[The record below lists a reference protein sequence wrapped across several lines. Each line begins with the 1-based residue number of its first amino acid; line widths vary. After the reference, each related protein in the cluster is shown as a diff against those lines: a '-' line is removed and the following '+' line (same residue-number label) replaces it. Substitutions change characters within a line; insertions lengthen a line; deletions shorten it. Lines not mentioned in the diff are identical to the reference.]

1 MFDAAPT
8 SQAMY
13 AGSMNLAPSYP
24 LLNASEPEAKEHS
37 SLCEML
43 REHYQ
48 DIIKQNVNERREMN
62 ESGKLMANLRSGKLI
77 MKRDPIKGGLALLKP
92 LPTTTRKDRHVYPLA
107 QVNSSQLTSIW
118 TLSRPK
124 AVPRHFGDTNKAQ
137 IQHSL
142 LQRII
147 EHYDVEWFDEVF
159 HQRESLAMM
168 DYGTTVIR
176 VSYDDRLN
184 RITQIRPVIEE
195 REQEVFEGYA
205 FCPHCKFEGKPSDVV
220 MDPMPRCPDC
230 GSYDM
235 PNPVDGLTAMV
246 PEIIGSEEI
255 HQGDIKME
263 LLPFP
268 ALSWDYRFLPQ
279 DSDYL
284 LYRQEV
290 SRRFIESLVGVGVAE
305 QDSSDDEGLR
315 IINELGTRG
324 GSTAGW
330 GRENLYGNAEYRGGT
345 TILDEMYLSP
355 ERYAGER
362 LIKDEKT
369 VTGEVLEAGTYLT
382 DIFPDG
388 ICAVGVDEM
397 NTVVGVYAEKRRV
410 VGSVYHIQ
418 SESGVGKG
426 TQDAVEVSEHLNIAH
441 SGALA
446 QLKRIG
452 AGGGIWYDKDVMSQ
466 SEALELMKPGRAV
479 GISMR
484 GTQYNSVDSALR
496 QIRHQEINHS
506 NLAMIAQLSNILN
519 IAFQTTDFTQ
529 GVADNRVDVNTAT
542 GQQMLLAQN
551 QQRSAAPLRLK
562 GWSRARIFEHVI
574 ELFREHKQIP
584 EFFSSR
590 DKFSLTRGRYISG
603 ADLPKSVKCDFVADS
618 EQPTNTFTKRQNTEQ
633 MLEKSQYW
641 GVPFA
646 ELAMSQPRLATWYAG
661 QFQTEIP
668 LFNEEEILM
677 VCQNRLDSLKE
688 VVAEMEQLL
697 ELTGMQPDP
706 SMLEEV
712 LAQVRPSLS
721 PAEENLIVKAQ
732 VLGEYLDD
740 DEVEE
745 WSPVLKQA
753 FEAMLW
759 RHHELSTQFQYAQKG
774 LQMQGELGLQQ
785 MQMQAQAAAM
795 APQMEAQ
802 AQAQAAA
809 EEDAMLGEGL
819 TRAADMISAE
829 EDHQRTLEQGEA
841 DFARQRRLQSEG
853 HVQALELEKQKAK
866 AMARNRNTQKA
877 GQK

>member
-8 SQAMY
+8 QAAY
-13 AGSMNLAPSYP
+13 PGAINLAPAYP
-24 LLNASEPEAKEHS
+24 LLNADKPEAKEHS
-37 SLCEML
+37 GLCEFL
-43 REHYQ
+43 REQFQ
-48 DIIKQNVNERREMN
+48 DVINRNVNERREMN

-137 IQHSL
+137 IQHAL
-142 LQRII
+142 LQRVI
-147 EHYDVEWFDEVF
+147 EHYDTEWFDEMF

-168 DYGTTVIR
+168 DYGTVVIR
-176 VSYDDRLN
+176 LSYDDKLN
-184 RITQIRPVIEE
+184 RITQLRPVIEE
-195 REQEVFEGYA
+195 REQEIFEGYA
-205 FCPHCKFEGKPSDVV
+205 FCPHCGFEGSPSQVV

-230 GSYDM
+230 GSYDV
-235 PNPVDGLTAMV
+235 PDPVPPIKGMIPDVAGV
-246 PEIIGSEEI
+246 EEV
-255 HQGDIKME
+255 HQGDIRIEM
-263 LLPFP
+263 LPFP
-268 ALSWDYRFLPQ
+268 ALNWDYRVLPQ

-284 LYRQEV
+284 LYRQGV
-290 SRRFIESLVGVGVAE
+290 SRRFIESLIGVGVAE

-315 IINELGTRG
+315 ILNELGTRG
-324 GSTAGW
+324 GSVAGW
-330 GRENLYGNAEYRGGT
+330 GRENLHGNHEFRGGQ
-345 TILDEMYLSP
+345 TILDEVYLSP
-355 ERYAGER
+355 ERYAGEK
-362 LIKDEKT
+362 LVKDEKT
-369 VTGEVLEAGTYLT
+369 VTGEVLKKGTYLT
-382 DIFPDG
+382 DIFPEG
-388 ICAVGVDEM
+388 ICAVGVNEM
-397 NTVVGVYAEKRRV
+397 QTVVGIYAEKRRV
-410 VGSVYHIQ
+410 VGNVYHIQ

-441 SGALA
+441 SAALA

-452 AGGGIWYDKDVMSQ
+452 AGGGVWYDKEVMTQ
-466 SEALELMKPGRAV
+466 AEAMELLKPGRVV
-479 GISMR
+479 GVSMR
-484 GTQYNSVDSALR
+484 GTQYNSVEGALH

-562 GWSRARIFEHVI
+562 GWSRARIFEHLI

-584 EFFSSR
+584 EFFSSS
-590 DKFSLTRGRYISG
+590 DKFSLSRGRYISG
-603 ADLPKSVKCDFVADS
+603 ADLPKSVKCDFVPDS
-618 EQPTNTFTKRQNTEQ
+618 EQPTNTFTKRQNAEQ

-646 ELAMSQPRLATWYAG
+646 ELAMGNPRLATWWAG
-661 QFQTEIP
+661 KFQTDIP
-668 LFNEEEILM
+668 LFNEEEILI

-688 VVAEMEQLL
+688 VVVEAEQLVG
-697 ELTGMQPDP
+697 LTGMAPDP
-706 SMLEEV
+706 MMMEEV
-712 LAQVRPSLS
+712 LSQVRPMLS
-721 PAEENLIVKAQ
+721 AAEENLPIKAQ
-732 VLGEYLDD
+732 ILSEYLDD

-745 WSPVLKQA
+745 WSPLLKQA
-753 FEAMLW
+753 FEALIW
-759 RHHELSTQFQYAQKG
+759 RHHELYNQFQYAQKG
-774 LQMQGELGLQQ
+774 LQMQGEIGLQQ

-809 EEDAMLGEGL
+809 GEEAMLGEGL
-819 TRAADMISAE
+819 SRAADMIAAE
-829 EDHQRTLEQGEA
+829 EDHQRAMEQSEA
-841 DFARQRRLQSEG
+841 DFARQQQLQREG
-853 HVQALELEKQKAK
+853 HVQSLELEKEKAK
-866 AMARNRNTQKA
+866 AMARNRPQKA
-877 GQK
+877 GAK